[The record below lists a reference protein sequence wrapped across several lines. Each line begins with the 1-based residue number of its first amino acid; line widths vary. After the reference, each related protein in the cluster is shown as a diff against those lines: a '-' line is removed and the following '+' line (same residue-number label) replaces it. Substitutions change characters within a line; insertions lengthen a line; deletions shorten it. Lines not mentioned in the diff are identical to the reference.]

1 MSSDIEIDPV
11 TFYYL
16 NMNLGCKSFG
26 ISRQKC
32 RVY

>member
-11 TFYYL
+11 SFYLKY
-16 NMNLGCKSFG
+16 GIGRKSFG